1 MKRCILVVLSLCLFC
16 GFLFAGDVAVFD
28 DIGFSEDG
36 KTYLFGQYGTT
47 DKTFRGF
54 AEIYAVDIESNSFK
68 TNGIYRTNATEA
80 TAGKSGNT
88 VYEELKKKNNTWLS
102 SWKAAPAGIS
112 EILYIRP
119 YNTKNAE
126 NEIVVRDFEHSKV
139 GNTTQYTF
147 KLVPFVEG
155 KGASVYSSFYITV
168 EKKDGSG
175 KLIDKIVAGSPD
187 VKRRG
192 ISGYAIEKIMCD
204 KTATKFVIVVEKIS
218 EEENSA
224 PSVRYMVETFVLK

>member
-1 MKRCILVVLSLCLFC
+1 M
-16 GFLFAGDVAVFD
+16 LFAGDVAVFD

-54 AEIYAVDIESNSFK
+54 AEIYAVDIESNTFI

-80 TAGKSGNT
+80 TAGKSGST
-88 VYEELKKKNNTWLS
+88 VYDELKKKNSTWLS
-102 SWKAAPAGIS
+102 SWKASPAEIS
-112 EILYIRP
+112 EVLYIRQ
-119 YNTKNAE
+119 YNSKNAE
-126 NEIVVRDFEHSKV
+126 DEIVVRDFEHSTAD
-139 GNTTQYTF
+139 NTTQYTF
-147 KLVPFVEG
+147 KLVPYKEG
-155 KGASVYSSFYITV
+155 KGASVYSSFYINV

-175 KLIDKIVAGSPD
+175 KVLKKFVAGSPD

-218 EEENSA
+218 EEENAA
-224 PSVRYMVETFVLK
+224 PSVRYMVETFVIK

>member
-139 GNTTQYTF
+139 GNTTHYTF

>member
-1 MKRCILVVLSLCLFC
+1 M
-16 GFLFAGDVAVFD
+16 LFAGDVAVFD

-54 AEIYAVDIESNSFK
+54 AEIYAVDIESNTFK
-68 TNGIYRTNATEA
+68 TNGIFRTNATEA
-80 TAGKSGNT
+80 TAGKSGSS
-88 VYEELKKKNNTWLS
+88 VYDELKKKNGTWLS
-102 SWKAAPAGIS
+102 SWKASPAEIS
-112 EILYIRP
+112 EVLYIRP

-126 NEIVVRDFEHSKV
+126 SEIVVRDFEHSTSDD
-139 GNTTQYTF
+139 TTQYTF
-147 KLVPFVEG
+147 TLVPFKEG
-155 KGASVYSSFYITV
+155 KGASVYSSFYINV
-168 EKKDGSG
+168 EKRDGSG
-175 KLIDKIVAGSPD
+175 KLLNKIVAGSPD

-218 EEENSA
+218 EEENAA